1 MNDIGVDFVDIPE
14 ILKNLGNDSN
24 VSLFPGYKK
33 FMKIFVVFKF
43 SNMKAKNGWS
53 DKNFIFLL
61 QLLGEMLPENNSISD
76 FIYRA
81 KNLLC
86 PLSMEIERIY
96 ACSNDC
102 ILYRNE
108 YIDLDKCLKCNVS
121 RYKLRDNEIEV

>member
-1 MNDIGVDFVDIPE
+1 VIK
-14 ILKNLGNDSN
+14 ILL
-24 VSLFPGYKK
+24 
-33 FMKIFVVFKF
+33 
-43 SNMKAKNGWS
+43 
-53 DKNFIFLL
+53 FLL

-81 KNLLC
+81 KKLLC

-96 ACSNDC
+96 ACPNDC

-108 YIDLDKCLKCNVS
+108 YIDLDKCPKYNVS